1 MKSLLMKNSNLTQF
15 WQQDRENKD
24 IKYSSQQNL
33 LFSEVSVEMSSIFFY
48 DKYTYCLMLRLS
60 IVTMNIVH
68 HV

>member
-1 MKSLLMKNSNLTQF
+1 MKISLMKNSNLTQLL
-15 WQQDRENKD
+15 QQDRENKG

-48 DKYTYCLMLRLS
+48 EKYTYCLMLRLS
-60 IVTMNIVH
+60 IITMNIVH

>member
-1 MKSLLMKNSNLTQF
+1 MKSFLMKNSNLTQF
-15 WQQDRENKD
+15 LQQDRENKD
-24 IKYSSQQNL
+24 IQYSSQQNL

-48 DKYTYCLMLRLS
+48 EKYIYCLMLRLS